1 MHATYPLSPCVMV
14 ARRLLGHTLDMWL
27 AHALTLSRIPIAI
40 GFWLSYGDWRLSL
53 ALVVLA
59 ALTDAADGTVARWWQ
74 RRTGDTRP
82 SPGEWLDPIVDKFF
96 ILVVLAAIQVHDPV
110 PWGIIALIVARE
122 LVLIPL
128 AAIYRLV
135 VQRNGRGE
143 HAFKAD
149 PIGKAATV
157 AELAAIAALVVG
169 SRLVVPLAVVAGT
182 LGVIA
187 VIHYIARATHE
198 TFGHRPRRV

>member
-1 MHATYPLSPCVMV
+1 
-14 ARRLLGHTLDMWL
+14 MWL

-40 GFWLSYGDWRLSL
+40 GFWLTYGDWRWSL

-82 SPGEWLDPIVDKFF
+82 SPGEWLDPLADKTFIIVV
-96 ILVVLAAIQVHDPV
+96 IAAIQVHDPV
-110 PWGIIALIVARE
+110 PWGLVALIVARE

-128 AAIYRLV
+128 AAVYRLV
-135 VQRNGRGE
+135 VRGRGE
-143 HAFKAD
+143 HAFQAD

-157 AELAAIAALVVG
+157 AELVAIAALVVR
-169 SRLVVPLAVVAGT
+169 SSLVVPLAILAGT
-182 LGVIA
+182 LGIIA
-187 VIHYIARATHE
+187 VIHYIARASQE
-198 TFGHRPRRV
+198 TFGDHRPRRV